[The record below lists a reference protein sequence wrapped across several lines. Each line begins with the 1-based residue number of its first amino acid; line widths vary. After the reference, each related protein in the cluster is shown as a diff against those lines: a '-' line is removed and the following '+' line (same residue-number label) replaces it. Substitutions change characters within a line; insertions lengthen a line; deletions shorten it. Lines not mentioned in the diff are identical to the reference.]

1 VEEPAVTERKGRV
14 FDRNPSGN
22 EQGLS
27 GSPGTSTVVFYGD
40 PQLVSDA
47 FALALNVMDTSVD
60 LLTASAV
67 AAKPKTLD
75 S

>member
-1 VEEPAVTERKGRV
+1 VTEPKGRV
-14 FDRNPSGN
+14 FDRNPCGG
-22 EQGLS
+22 EQGRVS
-27 GSPGTSTVVFYGD
+27 GSSGTSTVVFYGD

-47 FALALNVMDTSVD
+47 FVLALNAMDTSAD

-67 AAKPKTLD
+67 AARPKTLD